1 MQPHLTFMKPFH
13 RLLLSC
19 SLAFLLGSIDA
30 LAGEAS
36 TKAVP
41 LRTPPPE
48 YPAAMR
54 QDNITGVVV
63 VKIDINEQGKVSEAT
78 VVKSSQ
84 AKLDHLALKAVRKWV
99 FKPATKDGAII
110 ASSLTIP
117 IQLNIDG

>member
-1 MQPHLTFMKPFH
+1 
-13 RLLLSC
+13 
-19 SLAFLLGSIDA
+19 
-30 LAGEAS
+30 
-36 TKAVP
+36 
-41 LRTPPPE
+41 
-48 YPAAMR
+48 MR